1 MGNEQL
7 GIAINSENF
16 PDEVF
21 REYIKTNF
29 DIDKDGFLSENEIC
43 SVVEISL
50 SEKDVKDLT
59 GIGYFS
65 YLKNLYCCNTKVK
78 ELDVSKNVSLEH
90 LNCVNTEIKE
100 KYIHRLIVSCKI
112 NV

>member
-21 REYIKTNF
+21 REYVKTNF

-50 SEKDVKDLT
+50 NEKDISDLT
-59 GIGYFS
+59 GIEYFTH
-65 YLKNLYCCNTKVK
+65 LKVLKC
-78 ELDVSKNVSLEH
+78 DS
-90 LNCVNTEIKE
+90 IK
-100 KYIHRLIVSCKI
+100 I
-112 NV
+112 